1 MSNHRSSHGR
11 LTRAAVFF
19 ALVFTGFTSV
29 AVAGS
34 GSGATLSAAATAP
47 SESAGSTGTYTYQT
61 LDYPGSS
68 LTILWGINDFGDLGG
83 QYSIDGG
90 TSHAMVYH
98 HGQFEPL
105 DPKGVLGKYFS
116 AAGGSNDLGATY
128 GGYAD
133 ASELQHGFLIQGRH
147 LETIDFPGHLNS
159 NVDQM
164 NLFGAIAGVYWD
176 ADGIYHGV
184 LRRGKGFDTPINVAG
199 ARDTYPLGIND
210 NGEIVGYWDGNSVQ
224 RHGFYRSMSAQLS
237 TIDVPGALS
246 TVTLEINNR
255 GQIAGNYE
263 DASGLIHGF
272 VDTQGKF
279 VNVDV
284 PGAAG
289 TVATAI
295 NNFGVVA
302 GEYFDAAGKQ
312 HGFIASPVGTQHRN

>member
-1 MSNHRSSHGR
+1 
-11 LTRAAVFF
+11 
-19 ALVFTGFTSV
+19 
-29 AVAGS
+29 
-34 GSGATLSAAATAP
+34 
-47 SESAGSTGTYTYQT
+47 
-61 LDYPGSS
+61 
-68 LTILWGINDFGDLGG
+68 
-83 QYSIDGG
+83 
-90 TSHAMVYH
+90 
-98 HGQFEPL
+98 
-105 DPKGVLGKYFS
+105 
-116 AAGGSNDLGATY
+116 
-128 GGYAD
+128 
-133 ASELQHGFLIQGRH
+133 
-147 LETIDFPGHLNS
+147 
-159 NVDQM
+159 M

-284 PGAAG
+284 PGAG
-289 TVATAI
+289 GDGCYRDQQFRSGRWRSTI
-295 NNFGVVA
+295 SGCGV
-302 GEYFDAAGKQ
+302 GEYFDTAGNQ
-312 HGFIASPVGTQHRN
+312 HGFVATPAGTQRRN